1 MTVVKRSEVPVL
13 YSRDLELSVTRG
25 LLTMGSR
32 REMENAANGQTLLR
46 LPLSLPL
53 TAPSFCSPPPSL
65 CPPSS
70 LLLPP
75 PPLPLSLCRGFVTS
89 FSRLIKRGGDT

>member
-53 TAPSFCSPPPSL
+53 TAPSFCSPRSFPLSP
-65 CPPSS
+65 
-70 LLLPP
+70 LLPP
-75 PPLPLSLCRGFVTS
+75 PPPSPPPSLSLPGICDKF
-89 FSRLIKRGGDT
+89 